1 MPENTYFRQPD
12 TQNMML
18 DVLFIY
24 TKLNPDVGYRQGMHE
39 LLAPV
44 LWVVERDAAE
54 LDEHDA
60 SMHQMLDNRYIE
72 HDTFTL
78 FAEIMKSAKSFYDPA
93 GVGSQTQPLGG
104 PKPANVESAMI
115 IRSRR
120 IFSSFLVQYDPGLAA
135 HFEELEIFPQLFLMW
150 VSDCAF
156 RPNMLIGVQALDT
169 TVVRSRVSIRRNFT
183 DLGYDI
189 CRRSKSRTGGLHLRS
204 YAAQDPVA
212 M

>member
-18 DVLFIY
+18 DILFIY

-44 LWVVERDAAE
+44 LWVVERDAME
-54 LDEHDA
+54 VTETSQQIHQVLDV
-60 SMHQMLDNRYIE
+60 RYVE

-93 GVGSQTQPLGG
+93 GIGSQVPSQSGL
-104 PKPANVESAMI
+104 KPAHAESAMI
-115 IRSRR
+115 IRSKR

-135 HFEELEIFPQLFLMW
+135 HLEELEISPQLFLMW
-150 VSDCAF
+150 GQQ
-156 RPNMLIGVQALDT
+156 LI
-169 TVVRSRVSIRRNFT
+169 
-183 DLGYDI
+183 
-189 CRRSKSRTGGLHLRS
+189 RSKVHG
-204 YAAQDPVA
+204 
-212 M
+212 